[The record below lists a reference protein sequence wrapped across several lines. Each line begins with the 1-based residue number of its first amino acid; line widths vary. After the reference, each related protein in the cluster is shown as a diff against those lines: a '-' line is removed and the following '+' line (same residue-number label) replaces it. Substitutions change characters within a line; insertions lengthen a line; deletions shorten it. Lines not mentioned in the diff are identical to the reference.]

1 MITLTNLC
9 NNNDHIF
16 VKGLIPKILRPIPSM
31 RFEVEK
37 SAKRVT
43 ATSFGWSLTGSS
55 FKAALIEWL

>member
-43 ATSFGWSLTGSS
+43 ATSFG
-55 FKAALIEWL
+55 